1 MKIRNLL
8 YGTVTA
14 NVSGM
19 WNMNNVANGG
29 FYIHS
34 TGSAY
39 SWKTAWLVSDPIKIT
54 SCEPDQGVSI
64 KNLSQDIR
72 SYSYTYENVGTYRA
86 TFLITNANYK
96 HDDSQVYTV
105 VVNVT
110 D

>member
-1 MKIRNLL
+1 MWQMEDSIFTVREVLIRGKLPGWCLTLL
-8 YGTVTA
+8 R
-14 NVSGM
+14 
-19 WNMNNVANGG
+19 
-29 FYIHS
+29 
-34 TGSAY
+34 
-39 SWKTAWLVSDPIKIT
+39 LPQ
-54 SCEPDQGVSI
+54 CEPDQGVSI